1 MDKPEPEDRP
11 SIPLGGDASP
21 ASEKDPNDELSKQ
34 IAMHSKSES
43 ERLKDALGP
52 NSLAED
58 LKRLAGG
65 PNDPLRSL
73 RSTLDSLNLPQNKS
87 LTALMEASG
96 KAVRSF
102 GVGATAEILRQPE
115 TPTIDFRPPTVRF
128 DTEFRSQTQ
137 EQLRLAKSTEELARA
152 ALEATNK
159 RHEEERLDAIAN
171 SRELRKARRR
181 EWIGIGIAMLFG
193 IIGAWEPVA
202 KWFLRL

>member
-1 MDKPEPEDRP
+1 MDKPEPEDQSP
-11 SIPLGGDASP
+11 IPLGDASP
-21 ASEKDPNDELSKQ
+21 ASENDPGDELRKQ
-34 IAMHSKSES
+34 IAMLSKSES
-43 ERLKDALGP
+43 ERLKEALGP
-52 NSLAED
+52 NSLAAD
-58 LKRLAGG
+58 LKQLAGG

-87 LTALMEASG
+87 LAALIEASG
-96 KAVRSF
+96 KTARSF
-102 GVGATAEILRQPE
+102 SGDAMAEILRQPE
-115 TPTIDFRPPTVRF
+115 PRAIDLRPPPVRF
-128 DTEFRSQTQ
+128 DNEFRSQAQ

-152 ALEATNK
+152 ALDATNK

-202 KWFLRL
+202 KWFSRL